1 MPTKTNEKIIAQ
13 NKRATLDYFIVET
26 YECGIVLT
34 GTEIKSI
41 RVGKVSLQDSFCYIK
56 KGEIFI
62 NGLNI
67 SKYDFGNIFNH
78 DPGRTKKL
86 LLHKTEIL
94 KIENKITKDG
104 YTIIP
109 LRVVLRKNLAKVDI
123 AIAKGKKLYDK
134 REDLKKKII
143 ERELNVY

>member
-86 LLHKTEIL
+86 LLHKAEIL

>member
-13 NKRATLDYFIVET
+13 NKRATLDYFIIET

-62 NGLNI
+62 NGFNI

-78 DPGRTKKL
+78 DPDRTKKL
-86 LLHKTEIL
+86 LLHKAEIL
-94 KIENKITKDG
+94 KIEHKITKDG

-109 LRVVLRKNLAKVDI
+109 LRVVLRRNFAKVDI

-134 REDLKKKII
+134 REDLKKKIV